1 MRDQAEILRQ
11 KMLAADGALARS
23 IAVVSGKGG
32 VGKSNFSTNFAYA
45 LIAKGKKV
53 VIVDMDIG
61 MGNIHILLG
70 QAPKYNLMDYLVGRE
85 GIETTINETKEG
97 LHFISGGSGL
107 DQVVEWSDA
116 MFENLTN
123 AFEYLQ
129 KTYDFILF
137 DMGAGATE
145 RSIELI
151 VAIDEVIVI
160 STTEPTS
167 ITDAYSMM
175 KFIVMRDPETTF
187 YLVGNRVP
195 KKQDGNESV
204 SRLQFAMKK
213 FLQKETK
220 ILGCLPEDAV
230 VQKAVIAQRPYFLAY
245 PNAAISKKLS
255 SMTEVFT
262 NVNVERDEQE
272 ASNFIK
278 KLKNIFVRG
287 RE

>member
-45 LIAKGKKV
+45 LIAKKKKV

-70 QAPKYNLMDYLVGRE
+70 QTPKYNLMDYLVGKE
-85 GIETTINETKEG
+85 GIEATINETNEG

-107 DQVVEWSDA
+107 DQVVEWSDS
-116 MFENLTN
+116 MFENLIH

-129 KTYDFILF
+129 KNYDFILF

-145 RSIELI
+145 KSIELI
-151 VAIDEVIVI
+151 MAIDEVIVI

-175 KFIVMRDPETTF
+175 KFIVMKDPETTF
-187 YLVGNRVP
+187 YLVSNRVP
-195 KKQDGNESV
+195 KKQDGDESV
-204 SRLQFAMKK
+204 LRLQFAMKK

-220 ILGCLPEDAV
+220 ILGYLPEDAA
-230 VQKAVIAQRPYFLAY
+230 VQKAVIAQRPYFLVY

-255 SMTEVFT
+255 LMTEVFT
-262 NVNVERDEQE
+262 SVNAEQNE
-272 ASNFIK
+272 QQASNFIK